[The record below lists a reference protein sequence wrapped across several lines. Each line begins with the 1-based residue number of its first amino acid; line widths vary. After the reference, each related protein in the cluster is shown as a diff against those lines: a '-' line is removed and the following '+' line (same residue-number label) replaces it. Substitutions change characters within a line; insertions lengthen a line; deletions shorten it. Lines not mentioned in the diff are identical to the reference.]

1 MVEKNNMGRSISFRN
16 ITNIDLSALSDGLD
30 NFFRSNVFSTPDD
43 LVSYYNE
50 GLHSVLDTLAPLK
63 TRTVYFNHST
73 PWFTPELRQLKTKV
87 RRLERLYIKT
97 GLNVH
102 KDMYTDHMLSYKNAL
117 LTAKSDYY
125 SNIIGI
131 DKGNTRS
138 LFNTVNIILRPPD
151 TLPSHLYSSDL
162 CNKLM
167 TFLILK
173 LKIFINN

>member
-131 DKGNTRS
+131 DKG
-138 LFNTVNIILRPPD
+138 IHGP
-151 TLPSHLYSSDL
+151 
-162 CNKLM
+162 C
-167 TFLILK
+167 LIQ
-173 LKIFINN
+173 